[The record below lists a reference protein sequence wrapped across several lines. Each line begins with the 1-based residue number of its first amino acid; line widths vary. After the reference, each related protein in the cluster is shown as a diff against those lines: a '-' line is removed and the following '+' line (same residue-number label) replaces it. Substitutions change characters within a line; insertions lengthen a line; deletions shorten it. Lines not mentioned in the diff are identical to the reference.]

1 MEVYCKIFL
10 SYEEWGSI
18 SIENYKIISVSHGT
32 FSPSSSAPRPQWLV
46 WHPQK
51 QCRCMDV
58 GKNSRSIGRSTYQN
72 RIMYHWTFCGK
83 TDGGTIIF
91 ILTVAYPT
99 LCPFSPKSAVLKRRS
114 FCSILLS
121 YDAREENICAYT
133 QQNWRGKIEPCTKMS
148 STLGEMKKSSP
159 VQPAF

>member
-1 MEVYCKIFL
+1 MGHFL
-10 SYEEWGSI
+10 HPHLRS
-18 SIENYKIISVSHGT
+18 
-32 FSPSSSAPRPQWLV
+32 RLQWLV

-51 QCRCMDV
+51 QCRWMDV
-58 GKNSRSIGRSTYQN
+58 GKNSLSIGRSTYQN

-133 QQNWRGKIEPCTKMS
+133 QQNWRGKVEPCTKMS
-148 STLGEMKKSSP
+148 KHFGRNEKEFASAAGILYVCRKLWELHKSKIHIRLL
-159 VQPAF
+159 QWNFYE